1 MATTKFFIQSNNNP
15 ANIYLNLSVSR
26 GKIFRRKTGYSIDPA
41 DWSEANDM
49 PKQNDEVNKRLNIQL
64 TKLAATI
71 DEQVNN
77 LTASGGQLS
86 GEWLQLQIDLF
97 NGLNVSDENRL
108 SKFIQDNIEN
118 PQLKEFINT
127 QIDRFVNMPPVTEDD
142 KLVNAIKKYIDALPF
157 KVLSGG
163 RRGATV
169 STAQKYTTMMRKVE
183 AYQRH
188 TKKTYLVKEVNPA
201 FIEDLLK
208 FFREVLLLGTNTAGR
223 YIKFLKTACLN
234 AQAKGIE
241 VSPQLKLVR
250 GFTEKSE
257 KIYLTFDE
265 LEKIEAATFTRPALE
280 NARDWLVIGC
290 YIGQRVGDLLKLT
303 TDNIVNRAGL
313 ELIELTQEKTG
324 KNVSIPI
331 HPKVKTIVEKYGG
344 NFPYLISDQRFNEYI
359 KDVCKLAGITQL
371 VTGGKMVEVK
381 KNVHRKKVG
390 TFPKYELVTSHIC
403 RRSFASNFYGEMPT
417 ALLISITAHSTE
429 QQFLQ
434 YIGKTSNDYAVQ
446 IAEYWRKQALQAEKK
461 TTMTVIR
468 QAK

>member
-1 MATTKFFIQSNNNP
+1 MAKTRFLITSSNNP

-26 GKIFRRKTGYSIDPA
+26 GKTFRRKTGYSIDPD
-41 DWSEANDM
+41 DWSETNNL
-49 PKQNDEVNKRLNIQL
+49 PKQNDEANKWLYARL

-71 DEQVNN
+71 DEQVNT
-77 LTASGGQLS
+77 LTASGGEPS
-86 GEWLQLQIDLF
+86 GEWLQLQIDAY

-108 SKFIQDNIEN
+108 SKFIHDNIEN
-118 PQLKEFINT
+118 PELKEFINT

-142 KLVNAIKKYIDALPF
+142 KLVNAIKKYIDGLPF

-163 RRGATV
+163 RKGATI

-188 TKKTYLVKEVNPA
+188 TKKTYLVKEVNPD
-201 FIEDLLK
+201 FIETLLK
-208 FFREVLLLGTNTAGR
+208 FFREVLLLGPNTAGR
-223 YIKFLKTACLN
+223 YIKFLKTACLS

-265 LEKIEAATFTRPALE
+265 LEKIEATTFTRPALE

-290 YIGQRVGDLLKLT
+290 YIGQRVSDLLKLT
-303 TDNIVNRAGL
+303 SANIATRAGL
-313 ELIELTQEKTG
+313 ELIELVQVKTG
-324 KNVSIPI
+324 KFVSIPI
-331 HPKVKTIVEKYGG
+331 HPKVKTIIEKYGG

-359 KDVCKLAGITQL
+359 KDVCKLAGIDQP

-381 KNVHRKKVG
+381 DKVHRKRTG
-390 TFPKYELVTSHIC
+390 TYPKYELVTSHIC

-434 YIGKTSNDYAVQ
+434 YIGKNTNDYAVQ